1 MWLTSC
7 LSPAKV
13 SLIGTLNQSL
23 QALPLPL
30 DIQPTFTTVEEGIMK
45 EKNELCCIFI
55 ESILWILSPNN
66 VRMTHFYSFH
76 WMKRSFLDKFGLRDV
91 TKKVLKSYRVFKM
104 IFPQQDQN
112 LLHPLI
118 LLRKIAA
125 HHLEGL
131 NGVQQYIQIDNLKNW
146 DH

>member
-1 MWLTSC
+1 MWLTSY

-13 SLIGTLNQSL
+13 LLIGTLSQSL
-23 QALPLPL
+23 QSIPLPL
-30 DIQPTFTTVEEGIMK
+30 DIYPTFTTVEEGIMK

-55 ESILWILSPNN
+55 ESILCIFSPNN
-66 VRMTHFYSFH
+66 VRMTHFCSFY
-76 WMKRSFLDKFGLRDV
+76 WMKRSFLEKFGLRHV
-91 TKKVLKSYRVFKM
+91 TTKVLKSYRVFKM

-112 LLHPLI
+112 MLHPLS
-118 LLRKIAA
+118 LLIKIEA

-131 NGVQQYIQIDNLKNW
+131 SGVQQYIQIDNLKNQ